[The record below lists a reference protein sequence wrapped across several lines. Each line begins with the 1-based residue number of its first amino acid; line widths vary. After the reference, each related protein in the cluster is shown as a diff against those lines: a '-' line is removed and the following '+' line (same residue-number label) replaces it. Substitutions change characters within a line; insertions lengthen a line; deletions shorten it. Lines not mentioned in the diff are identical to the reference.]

1 MTIHN
6 LFDIA
11 SVPSEGELEDSLL
24 SYKNIKIK
32 RIVSSD
38 RLEIDTFCQKEA
50 EWVVLLQ
57 GSAEI
62 VMNEEHYR
70 LQKGDSLFIPP
81 LQKHTIAKVEKG
93 TVWLA
98 IYIDE
103 EKRL

>member
-1 MTIHN
+1 MMKN
-6 LFDIA
+6 LFDIT
-11 SVPSEGELEDSLL
+11 SVPSKGELAENLL
-24 SYKNIKIK
+24 SYKNVKIK

-38 RLEIDTFCQKEA
+38 RLETDTFCQEEA
-50 EWVVLLQ
+50 EWVSLVQ

-62 VMNEEHYR
+62 VMNEEHYT

-98 IYIDE
+98 IHIYGE
-103 EKRL
+103 ERL